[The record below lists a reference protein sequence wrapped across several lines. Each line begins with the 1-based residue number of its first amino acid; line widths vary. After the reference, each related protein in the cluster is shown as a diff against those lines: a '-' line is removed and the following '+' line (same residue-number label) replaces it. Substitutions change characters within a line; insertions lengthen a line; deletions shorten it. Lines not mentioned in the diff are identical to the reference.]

1 MLKVSRRRKLYR
13 GWRFDIPLTGL
24 FLVELR
30 APCGAWS
37 SRARLR
43 FSWQGENI
51 PARSPGRGGEPI
63 RRSSEHWSWLV
74 DRGGYWRYLATGRGD
89 YFPVRLERFFV
100 AHDRFHFTRGGIGGW
115 EFFRDRF
122 VRHRFVRGGLGD
134 RFRSRFKVGVE
145 VTILRPH
152 REDLAKEF
160 GHAMSEAEVVLLAFG
175 ALACEQG
182 VDGWVPNDGTLSGGV
197 EQASHEIV
205 ALTAHVDFGPLLGI
219 PLAVGA
225 GDIDLFGEDAEVAD
239 QGSRCGEAVDGNDLG
254 HQRGGGL

>member
-37 SRARLR
+37 SRARLS

-63 RRSSEHWSWLV
+63 RRSSEDWSWLV
-74 DRGGYWRYLATGRGD
+74 DRGGCWGYLATGRGD
-89 YFPVRLERFFV
+89 YFPVRLDRFFV

-115 EFFRDRF
+115 EFFHD
-122 VRHRFVRGGLGD
+122 RFVRGGFGGG
-134 RFRSRFKVGVE
+134 FRSGLEVGIE
-145 VTILRPH
+145 VAILRPH
-152 REDLAKEF
+152 REDLAEEF
-160 GHAMSEAEVVLLAFG
+160 GHAMSEAEVVFLALG
-175 ALACEQG
+175 ALACEQRF
-182 VDGWVPNDGTLSGGV
+182 DRWVPFDRTLSGGV

-205 ALTAHVDFGPLLGI
+205 ALAAHVDFGPLLGI

-225 GDIDLFGEDAEVAD
+225 GDIDLFGKDAEVTD
-239 QGSRCGEAVDGNDLG
+239 QGGRCGEAVDGNDLG